1 MTKKLLFSFGTVA
14 VASAFAASSYSVTL
28 FDESVLDGK
37 SLTPGQYK
45 MQVNDDGIV
54 LKHNK
59 DVTKVPAKTE
69 FADKKFSST
78 SVLYNDQHQMT
89 GIQIGGTNK
98 KIVFGNA
105 SAQKRGRSSSV
116 NSVIK

>member
-45 MQVNDDGIV
+45 MQVNDDGV
-54 LKHNK
+54 VRGMSK
-59 DVTKVPAKTE
+59 DVTKGACE
-69 FADKKFSST
+69 NRISRGQEIST
-78 SVLYNDQHQMT
+78 SVLNDQHQMT
-89 GIQIGGTNK
+89 DSIGRGTNK
-98 KIVFGNA
+98 ENRFRNT
-105 SAQKRGRSSSV
+105 STQKGRRSSSV